1 VGLKVS
7 GEFPPASVSI
17 CLGSNENYQIKL
29 YELGLPK
36 LTDKPS
42 EFLITR
48 NPQQSAF
55 ESK

>member
-1 VGLKVS
+1 MGLKVS

-17 CLGSNENYQIKL
+17 CLGSNQKYQFKL

-36 LTDKPS
+36 FTDKPS

-48 NPQQSAF
+48 KPHQRAF

>member
-7 GEFPPASVSI
+7 GEFPPAIVSI

-36 LTDKPS
+36 FTDKPS

>member
-7 GEFPPASVSI
+7 GEFPTAQFSI
-17 CLGSNENYQIKL
+17 CLGSNKKYQIKL
-29 YELGLPK
+29 YQLGLPK
-36 LTDKPS
+36 FTDKPS